1 MTTEAEDALADLY
14 EGRSEAGIA
23 GFRPHSVAVVA
34 TTWTGQH
41 TGEGSGIP
49 ESTPIVEANS
59 QPPRV
64 RWLNSEEIA
73 LANLGSGIVEIG
85 PITPAFSGGGTD
97 LETLAGDIQTGATRY
112 VLITGP
118 QHPSGAIYRI
128 TDISAERPLRY
139 MLKAAPTA
147 TEPA

>member
-1 MTTEAEDALADLY
+1 VTLADDLMSVVY
-14 EGRSEAGIA
+14 EGRAIAGSL
-23 GFRPHSVAVVA
+23 GFRPHTVAIVA

-85 PITPAFSGGGTD
+85 PITPSFSGGGTD
-97 LETLAGDIQTGATRY
+97 LETLAGDVQTGATRY

-118 QHPSGAIYRI
+118 QHPNGAVYRI